1 MKGAWSVFRLL
12 LAAKTHSC
20 VPSTGL
26 RWQWQQVFPTKPS
39 PVQSHC
45 VASHLSLLLSSALRS
60 QRAGNMASLV
70 PGESPEETGLPLQCF
85 LPVDAAV
92 CPVRSPRGCPPAPK

>member
-1 MKGAWSVFRLL
+1 MCSGCCWLQRL
-12 LAAKTHSC
+12 TR

-45 VASHLSLLLSSALRS
+45 VASHLSLLLSEPSKPLLSLPFPSCLGRL
-60 QRAGNMASLV
+60 ASRVLLAWNSLE
-70 PGESPEETGLPLQCF
+70 GSDLGPLE
-85 LPVDAAV
+85 LDPD
-92 CPVRSPRGCPPAPK
+92 SWPKLLQ

>member
-26 RWQWQQVFPTKPS
+26 RWQWQQVFPIKPS

-45 VASHLSLLLSSALRS
+45 VASHLSLLLSEPSKPLLSLPFPSCLGRL
-60 QRAGNMASLV
+60 ASRVLLAWNSLE
-70 PGESPEETGLPLQCF
+70 GSDLGPLE
-85 LPVDAAV
+85 LDPD
-92 CPVRSPRGCPPAPK
+92 SWPKLLQ